1 VAGSTGRRA
10 TQADWH
16 GQIDRGNEHRNADRV
31 LVSAIDLSAQ
41 RRFATPVEPA
51 ASV

>member
-1 VAGSTGRRA
+1 VAGSTGRPA
-10 TQADWH
+10 KQADRH

-31 LVSAIDLSAQ
+31 LVSVIDLSVQ
-41 RRFATPVEPA
+41 RRCATPVEPA